1 MLGMAV
7 WARATEHY
15 GADLEH
21 ILDSALS
28 SYKRAPGLESP
39 SRLYTQDL
47 GIEGLE
53 ALHRALIRGRASR
66 FHVLNPG
73 IEIRQSLRLHLVHS
87 LRRRLLDDGQA
98 SEEMRDQHF
107 AIDLGL

>member
-1 MLGMAV
+1 MAV
-7 WARATEHY
+7 WVRATEHY
-15 GADLEH
+15 RSDLER
-21 ILDSALS
+21 ILDSAIS

-39 SRLYTQDL
+39 SRLYAQDL

-53 ALHRALIRGRASR
+53 ALHRALLRSRASR

-73 IEIRQSLRLHLVHS
+73 IEMRQSLRLHLLHS
-87 LRRRLLDDGQA
+87 LRRRLLDDGQL
-98 SEEMRDQHF
+98 SGEMRDQHF